1 MVADDVVQVS
11 MLYVALHVVEMRK
24 AFVALGVFRHFAAR
38 QQGSE
43 LHGDAACVD
52 HLVLCAA
59 RMHASAGNLHIGGGA
74 VEVFI
79 IEAAK
84 LAAVERVGEIAAEA
98 LDVELIRACADFL
111 VRGKCDMDFAVGEVV
126 FDDVFRSLHDLGYAC
141 LVVCAEQGGT
151 VGNDKRLTLEF
162 FENREIF
169 NIGDDAELFVEDNV
183 FAVVIFNDAG
193 FDVCAG
199 DFFCG
204 IHVCD
209 EADDVLLFTVCGNG
223 AVNITPLVH
232 VCVFNAH
239 GDHFIGK
246 VLCEQLLLHGGRH
259 GGAGRIGLGVVAYVI
274 QKFFFNGHFQS
285 LLKFLCSYAGH
296 RCAKFIFIVHL
307 SKLYCKRGN
316 KKALFSSSVL
326 K

>member
-1 MVADDVVQVS
+1 
-11 MLYVALHVVEMRK
+11 
-24 AFVALGVFRHFAAR
+24 
-38 QQGSE
+38 
-43 LHGDAACVD
+43 
-52 HLVLCAA
+52 
-59 RMHASAGNLHIGGGA
+59 
-74 VEVFI
+74 
-79 IEAAK
+79 
-84 LAAVERVGEIAAEA
+84 
-98 LDVELIRACADFL
+98 
-111 VRGKCDMDFAVGEVV
+111 MDFAVGEVV

-151 VGNDKRLTLEF
+151 VGDDKCFTLEF

-169 NIGDDAELFVEDNV
+169 NVGDDAELFVEDNV
-183 FAVVIFNDAG
+183 FAVVIFNNAG

-204 IHVCD
+204 IHVRD
-209 EADDVLLFTVCGNG
+209 EADDVLLFAVCGNG

-232 VCVFNAH
+232 VCVFDAH

-246 VLCEQLLLHGGRH
+246 VLCEQLLLHGGGH
-259 GGAGRIGLGVVAYVI
+259 SGAGRIGLGVVAYVI

-316 KKALFSSSVL
+316 KKALFSLSVL